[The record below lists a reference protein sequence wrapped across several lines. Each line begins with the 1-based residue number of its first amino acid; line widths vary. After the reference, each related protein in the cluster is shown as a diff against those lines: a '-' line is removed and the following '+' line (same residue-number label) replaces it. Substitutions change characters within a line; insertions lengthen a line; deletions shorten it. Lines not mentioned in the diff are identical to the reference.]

1 MCQFC
6 HQHGEGK
13 KWYLQANNYAQD
25 MLSDARRQEMIRD
38 FFANDA
44 EQLRN
49 QAEAIDDLANA
60 PRFMRSL
67 IGGFITRTQ
76 KRRHFGQVVPIED
89 IEKILDM
96 MGQIVRIRCYCRHIT
111 IEEQEARYCF
121 GVTTSSD
128 IGPMAELVDDS
139 FLAGPDGGDMEVMD
153 RGDALQFMQDCERD
167 GLMHSVWTFMTP
179 FIGGICN
186 CDRSDCL
193 AMRSTLG
200 AGAKVMFRAEYVA
213 QVDWDECTGCR
224 RCMQVCQFGALGFSA
239 AAQKVMVDQRMCYGC
254 GVCRSVCATDAMS
267 LVERESVPEVA
278 TVW

>member
-25 MLSDARRQEMIRD
+25 MLSDARRQEMIRG
-38 FFANDA
+38 FFENDA
-44 EQLRN
+44 QNLRS
-49 QAEAIDDLANA
+49 QAEAIADLAGA

-96 MGQIVRIRCYCRHIT
+96 MGQIVRVRCVCRHIT
-111 IEEQEARYCF
+111 REEEARYCF

-128 IGPMAELVDDS
+128 IGPMAELVDDTFIS
-139 FLAGPDGGDMEVMD
+139 GPDGGDLEVMD
-153 RGDALQFMQDCERD
+153 KADALQFMQDAERD
-167 GLMHSVWTFMTP
+167 GLVHSVWTFMTP

-193 AMRSTLG
+193 AMRSTLV

-224 RCMQVCQFGALGFSA
+224 QCMQVCQFGALGFSA
-239 AAQKVMVDQRMCYGC
+239 TAHKVMVDQRMCYGC
-254 GVCRSVCATDAMS
+254 GVCRAMCSKDAMS

-278 TVW
+278 KVW